1 MSLGQDIAV
10 RPGAPVGP
18 KRFEAAAAISFSI
31 YLETD
36 YLERKSFLS

>member
-1 MSLGQDIAV
+1 MSPGQDVAV

-18 KRFEAAAAISFSI
+18 KRFEAAAAVSLSI
-31 YLETD
+31 YLETG